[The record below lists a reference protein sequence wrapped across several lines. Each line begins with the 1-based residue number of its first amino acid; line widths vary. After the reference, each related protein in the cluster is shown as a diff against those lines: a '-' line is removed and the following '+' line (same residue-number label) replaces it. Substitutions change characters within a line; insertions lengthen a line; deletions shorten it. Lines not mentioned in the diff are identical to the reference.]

1 MPEIFTIMKKFTVAN
16 IFIAVFGVFILLQG
30 CKSDD
35 LPGEKEA
42 RLVLKNH
49 FSKEMYKGIINLKE
63 VEVIKSAEVEH
74 MGGKYFDMLIEATI
88 DVQKDY
94 VVSKVFTV
102 NAFGV
107 SEEAASKLETALAS
121 AQNPEEK
128 EEILR
133 MVEANS
139 FKSGDN
145 VIVGTLGF
153 AWFEGSWRLLNMV
166 LWPKGPDDEGM

>member
-1 MPEIFTIMKKFTVAN
+1 MKKYFFVSFVFA
-16 IFIAVFGVFILLQG
+16 FIGLSLLIQG

-42 RLVLKNH
+42 RLVLKDH
-49 FSKEMYKGIINLKE
+49 FSKETYKGYIELKG
-63 VEVIKSAEVEH
+63 VEVVKSAEVEH
-74 MGGKYFDMLIEATI
+74 LGGRYLDMLVEATI
-88 DVQKDY
+88 DVKKDY

-107 SEEAASKLETALAS
+107 SEEVTKNLESALAA
-121 AQNPEEK
+121 AQTAEEK

-139 FKSGDN
+139 FSQGEN
-145 VIVGTLGF
+145 IISGTLGF

-166 LWPKGPDDEGM
+166 LWPKSPDVGGM